1 MAPSRPAPQLRK
13 TLPDTPEGAA
23 GLTFVL
29 RSLTVEGATVYPQDI
44 LLETVS
50 GKIGQ
55 SISVADLFEIAAAM
69 TTRYRN
75 DGYLLSSVIVP
86 PQKIDSGAVTF
97 RAVEGFVDRV
107 VVEGVGSR
115 QKSILHAYLDKLI
128 GQRPLTRSKL
138 ERYLLLV
145 DDLPGVQ
152 LASFLQPSPQ
162 NGGAALLTVKARVDQ
177 YNLWAR
183 ADNRGSD
190 YVGPYQAE
198 VGGIWNGP
206 AAIDQSL
213 SARAIG
219 TPLQV
224 DELKYVGLSFSQEI
238 DSEGTAIVISGSGMV
253 SQPGKEL
260 IALDLESRS
269 LGLDFLLRFK
279 PIRSRE
285 MNMLVSIGGSVNES
299 ETTALGFPLSE
310 DRSRSLSIGS
320 EFQLADRFGGA
331 TSVTASV
338 SKGLELLGATP
349 SGDPLLSRSDAEQD
363 AVWFDVTLSRLQNLA
378 ALARG
383 FSLQASITG
392 QYSLDPLSAS
402 REFAVGG
409 RSNASGFD
417 SSEISGDHG
426 VSGRLELRYST
437 ALPVIED
444 VVPGGYLRGTGVQIF
459 AFGDGGAVWQVDG
472 DITGQQNGK
481 IASAGFGAR
490 FNLGPSLSGSVE
502 VAKPFVK
509 DVGSRGDRDPRVFFE
524 LTARF

>member
-1 MAPSRPAPQLRK
+1 M
-13 TLPDTPEGAA
+13 
-23 GLTFVL
+23 
-29 RSLTVEGATVYPQDI
+29 
-44 LLETVS
+44 
-50 GKIGQ
+50 
-55 SISVADLFEIAAAM
+55 
-69 TTRYRN
+69 
-75 DGYLLSSVIVP
+75 
-86 PQKIDSGAVTF
+86 
-97 RAVEGFVDRV
+97 
-107 VVEGVGSR
+107 
-115 QKSILHAYLDKLI
+115 
-128 GQRPLTRSKL
+128 
-138 ERYLLLV
+138 
-145 DDLPGVQ
+145 
-152 LASFLQPSPQ
+152 
-162 NGGAALLTVKARVDQ
+162 KARVDG

-213 SARAIG
+213 SVRAIG

-224 DELKYVGLSFSQEI
+224 DELKYVDLSFSQEI
-238 DSEGTAIVISGSGMV
+238 DSEGTAIVISASGMV

-310 DRSRSLSIGS
+310 ERSRSLSIGS

-331 TSVTASV
+331 TSVTAGV

-349 SGDPLLSRSDAEQD
+349 SGDPLLSRSDAKQD

-417 SSEISGDHG
+417 SSEIAGDHG
-426 VSGRLELRYST
+426 ASGRLELRYST
-437 ALPVIED
+437 ALPMIED
-444 VVPGGYLRGTGVQIF
+444 VVPGGTCEEPGSRSSLLETGE
-459 AFGDGGAVWQVDG
+459 
-472 DITGQQNGK
+472 
-481 IASAGFGAR
+481 
-490 FNLGPSLSGSVE
+490 LSGRSTAISPASRTRKSLRQGSVS
-502 VAKPFVK
+502 
-509 DVGSRGDRDPRVFFE
+509 GSTLGQVFPAVSKLQNPSSRMSAPRVTETLGYFLNSQPDFDGASE
-524 LTARF
+524 K